1 MSKTTALGGTFA
13 ELTAKEKKELN
24 ISYGVKLKTLEP
36 GKLKSSG
43 LTEGDVVTKI
53 NQTQIESVEQLTR
66 ILNTSKGGVLLEIVS
81 ESGKKEYV
89 GFGL

>member
-1 MSKTTALGGTFA
+1 
-13 ELTAKEKKELN
+13 
-24 ISYGVKLKTLEP
+24 VKALEP

-43 LTEGDVVTKI
+43 LTEGDIITKV

-66 ILNTSKGGVLLEIVS
+66 ILNSSKGGILLEILS
-81 ESGKKEYV
+81 ESGKKEYI

>member
-1 MSKTTALGGTFA
+1 MNL
-13 ELTAKEKKELN
+13 
-24 ISYGVKLKTLEP
+24 SYGVKVKVLEP

-43 LTEGDVVTKI
+43 ITEGDIITKI

-66 ILNTSKGGVLLEIVS
+66 VLNSTKGGILLEIVS